1 MSYSLTLIEAIMG
14 PEPIVAIAVETTAP
28 GAVRISLT
36 VPSTGDLTDLVVPSK
51 FFKVAIMSPSLTTV
65 PGSIFSSVTDHC
77 LVPALGGVV
86 TILNKSTPFLEV
98 KVDLLFI
105 SMS

>member
-1 MSYSLTLIEAIMG
+1 MSNSLTLIEAIIG
-14 PEPIVAIAVETTAP
+14 PDPIVAIAVETTAP
-28 GAVRISLT
+28 GAVKISLT

-65 PGSIFSSVTDHC
+65 PGSIFKAVTVHC
-77 LVPALGGVV
+77 FVPTLVVGV
-86 TILNKSTPFLEV
+86 TILKRSIPFLVV
-98 KVDLLFI
+98 KVALLLT